1 LGQLASTYQAT
12 VDLELELELVQ
23 ALEVELVLVLVLA
36 LWPWLRQRA
45 QQLECFGLVPR
56 VAEQETRAA
65 ESPP

>member
-23 ALEVELVLVLVLA
+23 ALEVELVLVLA

-45 QQLECFGLVPR
+45 PQLECFGLVPR
-56 VAEQETRAA
+56 VVEQETRAA